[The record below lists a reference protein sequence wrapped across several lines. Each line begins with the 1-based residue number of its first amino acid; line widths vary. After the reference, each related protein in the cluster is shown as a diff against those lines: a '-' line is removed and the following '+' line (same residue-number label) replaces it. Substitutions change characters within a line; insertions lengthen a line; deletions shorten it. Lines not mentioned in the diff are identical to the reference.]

1 MCILSLAFVLP
12 THFCIAVSFAFQI
25 LFSVL
30 CLYSLEFH
38 LRNPWILNTFITI
51 YVIMTVMDTYF
62 IYKIAKSQGTIE
74 SILLGFLVLFIW
86 ELK

>member
-1 MCILSLAFVLP
+1 M
-12 THFCIAVSFAFQI
+12 
-25 LFSVL
+25 
-30 CLYSLEFH
+30 
-38 LRNPWILNTFITI
+38 
-51 YVIMTVMDTYF
+51 YVIMTVMDTCF